1 MSKVRP
7 SPSVHASEQKIGT
20 CMKGNDG
27 NIYVIKE
34 RVDGTK
40 YWMKTRLSAQ
50 KKPTKIVGKNKII
63 FNTFELSYNY
73 KKYNLIVNISDS
85 FLEILNKKPK
95 YIVKNQGNAYIFGKL
110 FDSGYH
116 LIDKHGTTGDALII
130 NVTKFNDKDVEK
142 VSDFTK
148 VIQCFSPDNKIKTM
162 GPWDN
167 RKSLK
172 KVQTIMSDKILFV
185 GDIKFGN
192 GDAYYYCHF
201 NSKNEI
207 DSLII
212 DNECL
217 FKDIC

>member
-73 KKYNLIVNISDS
+73 KKNNSVINITES

-95 YIVKNQGNAYIFGKL
+95 YIVKDKGNAYVFGKL
-110 FDSGYH
+110 FDSGYY
-116 LIDKHGTTGDALII
+116 LIDKHGTSGDALII
-130 NVTKFNDKDVEK
+130 DVTKFTNKDVEK

-162 GPWDN
+162 VSWDN

-172 KVQTIMSDKILFV
+172 KVQSNMTDKILFI

-192 GDAYYYCHF
+192 GKAYYYCHF